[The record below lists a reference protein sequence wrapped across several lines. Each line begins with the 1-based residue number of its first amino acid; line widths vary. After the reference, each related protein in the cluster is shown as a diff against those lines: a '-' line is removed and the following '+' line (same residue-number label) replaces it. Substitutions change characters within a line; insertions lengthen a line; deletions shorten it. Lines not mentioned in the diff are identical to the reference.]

1 MKTNRCISIGGS
13 MFKADDENCFELI
26 QKGLVYLQS
35 KEYSMAKLLF
45 QQSVDL
51 QPTPEGLTYLA
62 SMYSREEEFK
72 LSIELCKQ
80 AILLDPSYG
89 NPYNDIGTYL
99 VQQHQL
105 MESIEWFEKAKKAL
119 RYEDR
124 NKPYLNLGRLYIR
137 LSNVDEAK
145 KEYESLLEFDPFNIE
160 AQLILGDFVGKQFEK
175 HNKYGIF
182 SSN

>member
-1 MKTNRCISIGGS
+1 
-13 MFKADDENCFELI
+13 
-26 QKGLVYLQS
+26 
-35 KEYSMAKLLF
+35 
-45 QQSVDL
+45 
-51 QPTPEGLTYLA
+51 
-62 SMYSREEEFK
+62 
-72 LSIELCKQ
+72 
-80 AILLDPSYG
+80 
-89 NPYNDIGTYL
+89 
-99 VQQHQL
+99 